1 MSRSTGPLSN
11 AMFNKNMTLN
21 MKQIH
26 LYLQFSIPDILF
38 KNLFPTTLNIWQGH
52 LILHPILASQFYFM
66 SLSTSYHPGKALWCK
81 VMTHAN

>member
-26 LYLQFSIPDILF
+26 LSLQFSFPDILY
-38 KNLFPTTLNIWQGH
+38 KNLFPKTLNIWQGH
-52 LILHPILASQFYFM
+52 LILHPILASQGFFSPITPFFKLYNQI
-66 SLSTSYHPGKALWCK
+66 G
-81 VMTHAN
+81 